1 MSQPPPPP
9 TTTTRIRLA
18 TASPATQPS
27 LPATLSLL
35 RDVASRAAAQA
46 ADLLLLPEA
55 FLGGYP
61 RGSDFGCAVGGRTPA
76 GRDAFREYFRAAV
89 DLGDTVGEGGAGAGG
104 RWVRRELESVRV
116 AGEGGHGEEGEGGK
130 IGEGKVE
137 RGDGTRETLE
147 DIARQTGVFLVVG
160 CVERAGGSLYCSVV
174 YVCPRLGCVGK
185 RRKVLPTA
193 SERLI
198 WANGSP
204 ATLKAVSTVIRGV
217 RINLAAAICW
227 ENYMPL
233 LRQSLYAQNV
243 NLYLAPTADNR
254 DAWLALVR
262 TVALEGRCFVVS
274 SNMCVPPPSPPP
286 AAGSGAG
293 VGAGVGMGMA
303 GQRTMRTMRRRS
315 RRRSSVIDED
325 GNEIV
330 LPDLASTATT
340 TTTTNAVRPTLSTVS
355 SDAVAGDDDDNP
367 PPHPHPHHL
376 PHPHPSRHHP
386 TAAAAG
392 GGERGEYISRGGS
405 AIVSPSGEVLAG
417 PQWEDPEGIIYA
429 DVDFEDCVRG
439 RLDLDVAGSYS
450 RNDSFKLTVEGLDFD
465 PLPYY

>member
-1 MSQPPPPP
+1 MSPPP
-9 TTTTRIRLA
+9 TTRIRLA
-18 TASPATQPS
+18 TASPATQPT
-27 LPATLSLL
+27 LRATLSLL
-35 RDVASRAAAQA
+35 RDVAGRAAARG

-76 GRDAFREYFRAAV
+76 GREAFREYFRAAA
-89 DLGDTVGEGGAGAGG
+89 DLGDTVGEGGAGAG
-104 RWVRRELESVRV
+104 R
-116 AGEGGHGEEGEGGK
+116 
-130 IGEGKVE
+130 

-147 DIARQTGVFLVVG
+147 EIARQTGVFLVVG

-274 SNMCVPPPSPPP
+274 SNMCVPPPS
-286 AAGSGAG
+286 AAGSGPGAGAGAG
-293 VGAGVGMGMA
+293 VGVGMGMGMG
-303 GQRTMRTMRRRS
+303 GQMRTMKRRRS

-330 LPDLASTATT
+330 LPDLAAPA
-340 TTTTNAVRPTLSTVS
+340 TTTTNALRRTLSTVS
-355 SDAVAGDDDDNP
+355 SDAVAAEEDDNP
-367 PPHPHPHHL
+367 PPHPHPL
-376 PHPHPSRHHP
+376 PPHPRPRP
-386 TAAAAG
+386 TAAATEAAG
-392 GGERGEYISRGGS
+392 GGGGEYISRGGS

-439 RLDLDVAGSYS
+439 RLDLDAAGSYS